1 VLFKCQHLGGTCA
14 IWAACVVPFGGQN
27 YHFAMSFEALL
38 HPLPLGAVHVGG
50 GGVICC
56 RLTFVPPYFLPLTLK
71 ITC

>member
-1 VLFKCQHLGGTCA
+1 
-14 IWAACVVPFGGQN
+14 VPFGGQN

-71 ITC
+71 ITS

>member
-14 IWAACVVPFGGQN
+14 IWAARVIPFGGQN

-38 HPLPLGAVHVGG
+38 HPLPPSAMHVGG

-56 RLTFVPPYFLPLTLK
+56 RLTFFSLYFLSLTLK
-71 ITC
+71 ITS